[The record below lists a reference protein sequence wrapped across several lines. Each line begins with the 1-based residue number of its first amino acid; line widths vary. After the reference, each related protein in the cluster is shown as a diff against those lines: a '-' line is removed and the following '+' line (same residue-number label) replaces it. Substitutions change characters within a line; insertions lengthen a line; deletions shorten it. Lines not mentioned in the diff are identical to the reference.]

1 MPPRLKQSVVL
12 PVQSSSSPARWTQV
26 LADKAFALVAGAAI
40 AFAALAVYRNSF
52 SGPFIFDD
60 LPSIVDNPT
69 IRHLGSGLSLHGS
82 ETTVGRPVFNLTF
95 ALNYALGGMNVW
107 GYHAVNLLVHT
118 LAGLVLF
125 GLVRRTLQ
133 GPSLGKRFGADA
145 LPLALAVAVIWV
157 VHPLQTEAVTYISQR
172 AESLMGLF
180 YLLTIYCFIR
190 GTENRCQVPDARYQ
204 VSGTKDR
211 EQEFKNDPSANLRPL
226 DSHLSTLSS
235 RLFLLGSVL
244 CCLLGALCKE
254 IIVTAPV
261 MVLLYDRAFVA
272 GSFREAWRLRWR
284 YYLGLAGVWLL
295 LACLTSLKQQSVGF
309 GQGVTWWSYALTS
322 CRSVVL
328 YLKLAFWPRPLV
340 LDYGMDFVQH
350 AIEVLPF
357 AAVLAGLIAA
367 TAIALWRRPAL
378 GFVGA
383 WLFGILAP
391 ASSVIPV
398 AGEPMAEHRMYLS
411 LAAVII
417 SVVLG
422 LYAWIGRR
430 SLLLLATLAMGLGWL
445 TVKRN
450 EDYRSILTIL
460 GDTVAK
466 CPDNARARF
475 NFGTALANIPGR
487 APDAIAEYK
496 AALRINPNYTDA
508 HNNLGLA
515 LAGIPER
522 MPEAIAEYEA
532 ALRIDPNFIEARCNL
547 GNALAGIPGRLPE
560 AVAEYKAALRINPD
574 FIEAHCDLGS
584 ALAGIPG
591 RLPEAMAEYKEALR
605 IDPDNAEVHNNL
617 GNVLAKTPGQSLE
630 AIAEYEEAVRL
641 NPAFAK
647 AHFNLG
653 NALAGLPERRL
664 EAIAEYETALRI
676 DPNYMEAHYAL
687 GSDLMK
693 IPERWPEAVVQFQA
707 VVQIKPDFAAAHNNL
722 GAVLA
727 RIPGRT
733 PEAIAEYET
742 ALRIDPDSA
751 EAHHNLACALANIP
765 GRMSE
770 AIAQFQAAVRIKPDY
785 AEAHNNLGAALS
797 IVSGRS
803 SEAVAEFETALRI
816 NPDYAEAHHN
826 LGCALA
832 NTAGRMPDAIA
843 QFQAAVRIKPD
854 FARAHCDLGM
864 ALSGIPG
871 RESEAMTELEMALRI
886 DYNLE
891 PARRRLDQLRAIQQ

>member
-1 MPPRLKQSVVL
+1 MPPPLKPSVVL
-12 PVQSSSSPARWTQV
+12 AAPSSSPPTRRNQV
-26 LADKAFALVAGAAI
+26 LADKAFALVAGAVVAC
-40 AFAALAVYRNSF
+40 AALAAYHNSF

-69 IRHLGSGLSLHGS
+69 IRHLGNGLSLHGS
-82 ETTVGRPVFNLTF
+82 ETTAGRPLFNLTF

-107 GYHAVNLLVHT
+107 GYHAINLLVHT

-133 GPSLGKRFGADA
+133 GPSLSKRFGADA

-180 YLLTIYCFIR
+180 YLLTLYCFVR
-190 GTENRCQVPDARYQ
+190 GVDRRSGFTPDMSGINPDLQIARGKGAGS
-204 VSGTKDR
+204 SGS
-211 EQEFKNDPSANLRPL
+211 QP
-226 DSHLSTLSS
+226 STLSS
-235 RLFLLGSVL
+235 QLWLPASVL
-244 CCLLGALCKE
+244 SCLLGAATKE

-261 MVLLYDRAFVA
+261 MVLLYDRAFIA
-272 GSFREAWRLRWR
+272 GSFREAWRLRRR
-284 YYLGLAGVWLL
+284 YYLGLAGTWLL
-295 LACLTSLKQQSVGF
+295 LACLVSLKQQSVGF

-340 LDYGMDFVQH
+340 LDYGMDFAQH
-350 AIEVLPF
+350 ATEVLPF
-357 AAVLAGLIAA
+357 ALVLAGLIAA
-367 TAIALWRRPAL
+367 TAMALWRRPAL
-378 GFVGA
+378 GFMGA
-383 WLFGILAP
+383 WLFVILAP

-411 LAAVII
+411 LAAVI
-417 SVVLG
+417 SAVVFG
-422 LYAWIGRR
+422 LYAWIGKR
-430 SLLLLATLAMGLGWL
+430 SLPLFATLAMGLGWL

-475 NFGTALANIPGR
+475 NFGTALAGVPGR

-515 LAGIPER
+515 LAGMPER

-574 FIEAHCDLGS
+574 FIEAHCDLGN
-584 ALAGIPG
+584 ALAGVPG

-605 IDPDNAEVHNNL
+605 IDPANAEVHNNL
-617 GNVLAKTPGQSLE
+617 GNVLAKTPAGSLE
-630 AIAEYEEAVRL
+630 AIAEYQEALRL
-641 NPAFAK
+641 NPTFAK
-647 AHFNLG
+647 AHLNLG
-653 NALAGLPERRL
+653 NALAGMPGRMP

-676 DPNYMEAHYAL
+676 DPNDVEAHYAL
-687 GSDLMK
+687 GSALMK
-693 IPERWPEAVVQFQA
+693 IPERWPEAVAQFQA
-707 VVQIKPDFAAAHNNL
+707 AVQIKPDFAAAHNNL
-722 GAVLA
+722 GAILV
-727 RIPGRT
+727 RIPGRF
-733 PEAIAEYET
+733 PEAIAEYQT

-751 EAHHNLACALANIP
+751 EAHYNLGCVLASIP

-797 IVSGRS
+797 IVSGQS
-803 SEAVAEFETALRI
+803 SQAVAEFEAAVRI

-832 NTAGRMPDAIA
+832 NTAGRMPEAIA

-854 FARAHCDLGM
+854 FARAHCDLGL
-864 ALSGIPG
+864 ALAGIPG
-871 RESEAMTELEMALRI
+871 RESEAMAELETALEI
-886 DYNLE
+886 DSNLE
-891 PARRRLDQLRAIQQ
+891 PARRRLDQLRAIQR